1 MLGKTFRLDYLDFET
16 LYQGADLVEMLQ
28 KKHFR
33 ALSVG
38 VDKCLNKTGYWK
50 QTKEKL
56 NE

>member
-1 MLGKTFRLDYLDFET
+1 MLGKTFRLDYLDFES